1 MDDFSSSPLSNQPVG
16 FHFQNVEPCEL
27 SLSSRR
33 PAANCSHL
41 LLLLLFLCRPGRGQ
55 PLRRFPVSSAGF
67 LAVRSSLAL
76 QQSIPAEPDST
87 QVLGAASLPEP
98 TGKNSARLLAAARS
112 DSHALILRH
121 RLPRHPFSS
130 LTFCYHLGVR
140 PRGTV
145 ERLQHSPPSARF
157 TPASCSRDGNL
168 RLHKG

>member
-1 MDDFSSSPLSNQPVG
+1 MTSPPRCSQSNQLD
-16 FHFQNVEPCEL
+16 FI
-27 SLSSRR
+27 SKMSSRVNSHR
-33 PAANCSHL
+33 AAGGLQQTAPSH
-41 LLLLLFLCRPGRGQ
+41 LLLLLFLCRPDRGQ

-76 QQSIPAEPDST
+76 QQSITAEPDSA
-87 QVLGAASLPEP
+87 QVLGVASLPEP

-112 DSHALILRH
+112 DSHALILRR
-121 RLPRHPFSS
+121 RLPRHRFSS

-145 ERLQHSPPSARF
+145 EHLQRSPPSARF